1 VKTSF
6 RTLASVVATT
16 LAFAGG
22 PVLAQDSPLTAPTLE
37 LTAAL
42 DQEQVPVGGAIGV
55 TVRLRNTSAAPVEI
69 VGVED
74 GALVEDRAVV
84 SFDVQL
90 DDAPVAHVTR
100 VQGAAEA
107 PRADWR
113 KAMLEPGKT
122 FELKVQLPAL
132 TVGAWRI
139 TAGYCRNTNR
149 QLVAAPVT
157 AKVVPAANGG
167 TDVEVVMITTHGPM
181 RLRLYPKDA
190 LGTCL
195 NFARLI
201 TQGATVNGELRPR
214 FYDGLTFHRVIPG
227 FMVQGGCPQGTGM
240 GNPGY
245 NIPAEFNKDAKK
257 EHLSHKPGRLSMA
270 RANHPDSAGC
280 QFFICVGAPKHL
292 DGQYTCFGEVTRGL
306 DVAYAI
312 AGAET
317 RNDGQERS
325 TPAEP
330 VRIISVRVV
339 PGPKPAQ

>member
-1 VKTSF
+1 VIRS
-6 RTLASVVATT
+6 RLAVLATA
-16 LAFAGG
+16 LVFAS
-22 PVLAQDSPLTAPTLE
+22 PALAQDSPLAPPALE
-37 LTAAL
+37 LTCAL
-42 DQEQVPVGGAIGV
+42 DLAVGETIDV
-55 TVRLRNTSAAPVEI
+55 TVRLRNTSAAPVEV

-74 GALVEDRAVV
+74 GKLAEDRAVV

-100 VQGAAEA
+100 ITGSADM
-107 PRADWR
+107 PRADWP

-122 FELKVQLPAL
+122 FELEVKLPAL
-132 TVGAWRI
+132 AAGSWRI

-149 QLVAAPVT
+149 ALVAATVT

-167 TDVEVVMITTHGPM
+167 TDVEVVMITTLGPI
-181 RLRLYPKDA
+181 RLRLYPRDA

-195 NFARLI
+195 NFTRLI
-201 TQGATVNGELRPR
+201 TQGATVNGERRPH

-245 NIPAEFNKDAKK
+245 NIPAEFSKEAKEKDSKGK
-257 EHLSHKPGRLSMA
+257 DHLKHQPGRLSMA

-280 QFFICVGAPKHL
+280 QFFICVGAPRHL

-325 TPAEP
+325 TPTEP
-330 VRIISVRVV
+330 VRIISMRVV